1 MKRILRAL
9 MVTVFLLSGLA
20 ACGPDEKEVK
30 TIIQQE
36 DPKPDPDPDQG
47 NGNGNENQNQQ
58 QTGYKYV
65 DVTFVTSAA
74 HNVAMSK
81 VGDKE
86 YKLTLSGEDPYIFT
100 ASLASD
106 LGDDLK
112 VVEFDYKYA
121 FDIDIFQ
128 IFFALNGAPSE
139 ASSEKY
145 GSLPSSS
152 SYKTFKASIS
162 KFRKAGW
169 GKKGDCLRFDPGQT
183 GKGDMYVKNFIIR
196 EMTDEE
202 KKAEEESNAN
212 ENAKIQMAKNLS
224 DYLAKEYSSSVSKV
238 TVTSDKVTVEGRT
251 GGPGTFVLADI
262 CPWQDVTE
270 MKTFPYSE
278 SIEGGSFK
286 VTLDRVVK
294 SREGINYDRVFSKWA
309 VVKVEGESQT
319 LDSHARYADEV
330 EPVESPEAVPLKN
343 KKGLGAGNINLY
355 YEDCK
360 EMNCGSVT
368 MNVLL
373 NGFIDR
379 QGADYVYG
387 GVPYAIGN
395 WKAEVDRMTAKCKEA
410 GVVVAAIILTPTES
424 SYKDPENMGGY
435 YTMPNLTDAKS
446 FNMYAAALTYM
457 ASRYCKDNPGRIH
470 HWIMHNEVDM
480 GSDWTN
486 MGDQPMMRY
495 LDRYIKSMR
504 ICYNIVRQYDQNAY
518 ILGSYTH
525 NWNQAD
531 GNYRPKEMLEKTVD
545 YSLAEGDFQWGV
557 AYHPYPQDLTKPEF
571 WKNDTQS
578 TWDMDTKYITFKNL
592 EVIDKWIKQPRN
604 LYKGETKRI
613 LFLSENGT
621 NSPSYSAR
629 DLELQ
634 AAGGCWAWKKT
645 EKLEGIDGIQWHNWA
660 DNKAE
665 FGLRIGLRSFDEGS
679 WESLTP
685 KPVWHVWKAAGTDE
699 ESKVFDPYLSTLGL
713 SSWDQIMRRMD

>member
-238 TVTSDKVTVEGRT
+238 TVTSDKVTVEGRI

-604 LYKGETKRI
+604 LYKGETKRL
-613 LFLSENGT
+613 LFLSEQGT
-621 NSPSYSAR
+621 NSPSYSDR

-634 AAGGCWAWKKT
+634 AAGGAWAWKKAA
-645 EKLEGIDGIQWHNWA
+645 ELDGIDGIQWHNWA